1 MSDEEIIE
9 KLEEFAEH
17 LNIGTIIT
25 DVFRLLGW
33 FLIKGLTFILDG
45 LENITDEILFVK
57 TFFQH
62 TEVVSFIE
70 SIKPLLV
77 VLLAFS
83 ILYAGYLLIFQK
95 KFNREGMVINI
106 FIAITIIA
114 LLSTGMNKANEFT
127 DEAIDAINS
136 QQLYEEEEGTISQNV
151 LSRNITDL
159 MEFDNID
166 WESTDLDEPNQIP
179 LDMIDK
185 ISISEKFDKKEL
197 DLSDDGEKISENQF
211 FVMGGEKEIKELDQ
225 GKLDLIKEHYYRY
238 DLNWI
243 STIATLAV
251 MAFTLLSIAYKLAR
265 LSFEMTFNYILANIV
280 APVDVHDGQKTK
292 KILTSIFNTF
302 LVIILIFLSMKIY
315 IIGTGWL
322 ADSLSGIA
330 YIITLIAFSVA
341 VIDLSLIHI

>member
-1 MSDEEIIE
+1 
-9 KLEEFAEH
+9 
-17 LNIGTIIT
+17 
-25 DVFRLLGW
+25 
-33 FLIKGLTFILDG
+33 
-45 LENITDEILFVK
+45 
-57 TFFQH
+57 
-62 TEVVSFIE
+62 
-70 SIKPLLV
+70 
-77 VLLAFS
+77 
-83 ILYAGYLLIFQK
+83 
-95 KFNREGMVINI
+95 
-106 FIAITIIA
+106 
-114 LLSTGMNKANEFT
+114 
-127 DEAIDAINS
+127 
-136 QQLYEEEEGTISQNV
+136 
-151 LSRNITDL
+151 
-159 MEFDNID
+159 
-166 WESTDLDEPNQIP
+166 DLDEPNQIP

-238 DLNWI
+238 DLYWI

-315 IIGTGWL
+315 IICTVWL
-322 ADSLSGIA
+322 ADSISGIA

-341 VIDLSLIHI
+341 VIDGPNIVEKLFGIDAGLKSGLGMAMAGYGGAKAVGRISKGMTPKGKKSGKNKGNEKGSGDSGGSGETTPSPNDEETKQNKNNKKKKQSEKQQSQGSKSTATSPNDKESKQNEDNEKNNATNQEKSDKSTAPSPNDKEKSQGTATTKDDNVTKQGQGSKSTA